1 MGREKDGPVKP
12 GSKPSVAIVG
22 CGTVGTALGRLL
34 SAAGYPI
41 AGVSTR
47 HADTARKAADR
58 LGTKRFSLIPWKIT
72 PQAQVVFITTPDDAI
87 EPTCRAIAQKSGFA
101 KNGIVVHCSGALASS
116 VLAPARTCG
125 AFVASLHPLQSFASV
140 EQAERLVPGS
150 YCTVEGDP
158 PALPVTRRIVGDI
171 GGRLLQI
178 TPEGK
183 TLYHAAA
190 VVASNYL
197 VTLVDLALTLNRLA
211 GMPPEV
217 SFTALKPLIEGTL
230 NNIGAKGIPGA
241 LTGPIARGDVAT
253 VSAHLQA
260 IKEKAPELLEAYKIL
275 GRHTVGLA
283 QRQGS
288 LTAEVT
294 GRLLS
299 LLRLQEPG
307 HGN

>member
-1 MGREKDGPVKP
+1 MGREKDGPDKP

-41 AGVSTR
+41 VGVSTR
-47 HADTARKAADR
+47 HADTARKAAER
-58 LGTKRFSLIPWKIT
+58 LGIKRSSLIPWEIT
-72 PQAQVVFITTPDDAI
+72 PEAQVVFITTPDDAI
-87 EPTCRAIAQKSGFA
+87 EPTCRAIAQKNGFP
-101 KNGIVVHCSGALASS
+101 KGGFVLHCSGALASS

-150 YCTVEGDP
+150 YCTVEGDG
-158 PALPVTRRIVGDI
+158 PALPVARRIVEDI
-171 GGRLLQI
+171 GGRLLEI

-211 GMPPEV
+211 GIPPEV

-253 VSAHLQA
+253 VSAHLRA
-260 IKEKAPELLEAYKIL
+260 IQERAPELLEAYKIL

-283 QRQGS
+283 EKQGS
-288 LTAEVT
+288 LPADVT
-294 GRLLS
+294 GRLIL

-307 HGN
+307 NGN

>member
-1 MGREKDGPVKP
+1 MEKDRPDTAGC
-12 GSKPSVAIVG
+12 KPSVAIVG
-22 CGTVGTALGRLL
+22 CGTVGTALGGLL

-41 AGVSTR
+41 VGVSTM

-58 LGTKRFSLIPWKIT
+58 LGTKRFSLFPWEIT
-72 PQAQVVFITTPDDAI
+72 PEAEVVFITTPDDAI
-87 EPTCRAIAQKSGFA
+87 KPTCRAIAQKRGFA
-101 KNGIVVHCSGALASS
+101 KNGIVLHCSGALASS

-150 YCTVEGDP
+150 YCTMEGDE
-158 PALPVTRRIVGDI
+158 PALEVARGIVKDL
-171 GGRLLQI
+171 GGRPLEI
-178 TPEGK
+178 TPDGK
-183 TLYHAAA
+183 TLYHVAA

-197 VTLVDLALTLNRLA
+197 VTLIHLALTLNRLA
-211 GMPPEV
+211 GIPPEV

-253 VSAHLQA
+253 VTAHLRA
-260 IKEKAPELLEAYKIL
+260 IQEKAPELLEAYTIL

-283 QRQGS
+283 ERQGS

>member
-1 MGREKDGPVKP
+1 MGREKGGPDKP

-22 CGTVGTALGRLL
+22 CGTVGTALGGLL

-41 AGVSTR
+41 IGVSTLR
-47 HADTARKAADR
+47 ADTARKAADR
-58 LGTKRFSLIPWKIT
+58 LGAKRFSLLPWEIT
-72 PQAQVVFITTPDDAI
+72 PEAEVVFITTPDDAI
-87 EPTCRAIAQKSGFA
+87 EPTCRAIAQKRGFA
-101 KNGIVVHCSGALASS
+101 KNRIVLHCSGALASS

-150 YCTVEGDP
+150 YCTVEGDG
-158 PALPVTRRIVGDI
+158 PALPVARRIVEDV
-171 GGRLLQI
+171 GGRLLEI

-197 VTLVDLALTLNRLA
+197 VTLVHLALTLNHLA
-211 GMPPEV
+211 GIPPGV
-217 SFTALKPLIEGTL
+217 SFTALRPLIEGTL
-230 NNIGAKGIPGA
+230 TNIAAKGIPGA

-253 VSAHLQA
+253 VTAHLRA
-260 IKEKAPELLEAYKIL
+260 IQETAPELLEAYKIL

-283 QRQGS
+283 ERQGS
-288 LTAEVT
+288 LTAEVS

-299 LLRLQEPG
+299 LLRMQEPG
-307 HGN
+307 NGH